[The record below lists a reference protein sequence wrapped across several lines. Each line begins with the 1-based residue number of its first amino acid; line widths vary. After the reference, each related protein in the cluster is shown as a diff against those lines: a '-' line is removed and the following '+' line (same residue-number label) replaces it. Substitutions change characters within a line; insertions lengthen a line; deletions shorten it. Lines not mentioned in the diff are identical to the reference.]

1 MFYRREI
8 VLPAVVYVKELSVV
22 KRKFSSAFWEG
33 VFLFVVSVFGIVMSF
48 ISHKDFNVEWK
59 LSPYLFPL
67 IISFFLLILSLS
79 IISQGLK
86 VDGEKKEKGKVDIKS
101 LLIFTLVCVL
111 YLLVFNFLGFILS
124 TIILLVLLMIL
135 LGERRWWFILL
146 VSVISSVFIYLLFAK
161 YLSVMLPK
169 GKIFWYLGL

>member
-1 MFYRREI
+1 M
-8 VLPAVVYVKELSVV
+8 V
-22 KRKFSSAFWEG
+22 KRKFSSTFWEG
-33 VFLFVVSVFGIVMSF
+33 VFLFVVSVFGISMSF

-67 IISFFLLILSLS
+67 IISFFLLILSIS
-79 IISQGLK
+79 IIMQGLK
-86 VDGEKKEKGKVDIKS
+86 DESEKKEKSKIDIKS
-101 LLIFTLVCVL
+101 LLIFGLICIL
-111 YLLVFNFLGFILS
+111 YLLVFNFLGFVLS
-124 TIILLVLLMIL
+124 TIILLVLLMML

-146 VSVISSVFIYLLFAK
+146 VSVISSLIIYLLFAK

>member
-1 MFYRREI
+1 M
-8 VLPAVVYVKELSVV
+8 V
-22 KRKFSSAFWEG
+22 KRKFSSTFWEG
-33 VFLFVVSVFGIVMSF
+33 VILFVVSVFGISMSF

-67 IISFFLLILSLS
+67 IISFFLLILSIS
-79 IISQGLK
+79 IIMQGLK
-86 VDGEKKEKGKVDIKS
+86 DESEKKEKSKIDIKS
-101 LLIFTLVCVL
+101 LLIFGLICIL
-111 YLLVFNFLGFILS
+111 YLLVFNFLGFVLS
-124 TIILLVLLMIL
+124 TIILLVLLMML

-146 VSVISSVFIYLLFAK
+146 VSVISSLVIYLLFAK

>member
-1 MFYRREI
+1 M
-8 VLPAVVYVKELSVV
+8 V
-22 KRKFSSAFWEG
+22 KRKFSSTFWEG
-33 VFLFVVSVFGIVMSF
+33 VFLFVVSVFGISMSF

-67 IISFFLLILSLS
+67 IISFFLLILSIS
-79 IISQGLK
+79 IIMQGLK
-86 VDGEKKEKGKVDIKS
+86 DESEKKEKSKIDIKS
-101 LLIFTLVCVL
+101 LLIFGLICIL
-111 YLLVFNFLGFILS
+111 YLIVFNFLGFVLS
-124 TIILLVLLMIL
+124 TIILLVLLMML

-146 VSVISSVFIYLLFAK
+146 VSVISSLVIYLLFAK

>member
-1 MFYRREI
+1 M
-8 VLPAVVYVKELSVV
+8 V
-22 KRKFSSAFWEG
+22 KRKFSSTFWEG
-33 VFLFVVSVFGIVMSF
+33 VFLFVVSVFGISMSF

-67 IISFFLLILSLS
+67 IISFFLLILSIS
-79 IISQGLK
+79 IIMQGLK
-86 VDGEKKEKGKVDIKS
+86 DESEKKEKGKIDIKS
-101 LLIFTLVCVL
+101 LLIFGIVCIL
-111 YLLVFNFLGFILS
+111 YLFVFNFLGFVLS
-124 TIILLVLLMIL
+124 TIILLVLLMML

-146 VSVISSVFIYLLFAK
+146 VSVISSLIIYLLFAK

>member
-1 MFYRREI
+1 M
-8 VLPAVVYVKELSVV
+8 V
-22 KRKFSSAFWEG
+22 KRKFSSTFWEG
-33 VFLFVVSVFGIVMSF
+33 VFLFVVSVFGISMSF

-67 IISFFLLILSLS
+67 IISFFLLILSIS
-79 IISQGLK
+79 IIMQGLK
-86 VDGEKKEKGKVDIKS
+86 DESEKKEKSKIDIMS
-101 LLIFTLVCVL
+101 LLIFGLVCIL
-111 YLLVFNFLGFILS
+111 YLLVFNFLGFVLS
-124 TIILLVLLMIL
+124 TIILLVLLMML

-146 VSVISSVFIYLLFAK
+146 VSVISSLVIYLLFAK

>member
-1 MFYRREI
+1 M
-8 VLPAVVYVKELSVV
+8 V
-22 KRKFSSAFWEG
+22 KRKFSSTFWEG
-33 VFLFVVSVFGIVMSF
+33 VFLFVVSVFGISMSF

-67 IISFFLLILSLS
+67 IISFFLLILSIS
-79 IISQGLK
+79 IIMQGLK
-86 VDGEKKEKGKVDIKS
+86 DESEKKEKSKIDIKS
-101 LLIFTLVCVL
+101 LLIFGLICLL
-111 YLLVFNFLGFILS
+111 YLLVFNFLGFVLS
-124 TIILLVLLMIL
+124 TIILLVLLMML

-146 VSVISSVFIYLLFAK
+146 VSVISSLVIYLLFAK

>member
-1 MFYRREI
+1 M
-8 VLPAVVYVKELSVV
+8 V
-22 KRKFSSAFWEG
+22 KRKFSSTFWEG
-33 VFLFVVSVFGIVMSF
+33 VILFVVSVFGISMSF

-67 IISFFLLILSLS
+67 IISFFLLILSIS
-79 IISQGLK
+79 IITQGLK
-86 VDGEKKEKGKVDIKS
+86 DESEKKEKSKIDIKS
-101 LLIFTLVCVL
+101 LLIFGLICIL
-111 YLLVFNFLGFILS
+111 YLLVFNFLGFVLS
-124 TIILLVLLMIL
+124 TIILLVLLMML

-146 VSVISSVFIYLLFAK
+146 VSVISSLISYLLFAK

>member
-1 MFYRREI
+1 M
-8 VLPAVVYVKELSVV
+8 V
-22 KRKFSSAFWEG
+22 KRKFSSTFWEG
-33 VFLFVVSVFGIVMSF
+33 VFLFVVSVFGISMSF

-67 IISFFLLILSLS
+67 IISFFLLILSIS
-79 IISQGLK
+79 IIMQGLK
-86 VDGEKKEKGKVDIKS
+86 DESEKKEKSKIDIKS
-101 LLIFTLVCVL
+101 LLIFGLICIL
-111 YLLVFNFLGFILS
+111 YLLVFNFLGFVLS
-124 TIILLVLLMIL
+124 TIILLVLLMML

-146 VSVISSVFIYLLFAK
+146 VSVISSVLIYLLFAK

>member
-1 MFYRREI
+1 M
-8 VLPAVVYVKELSVV
+8 V
-22 KRKFSSAFWEG
+22 KRKFSSTFWEG
-33 VFLFVVSVFGIVMSF
+33 VFLFVVSVFGISMSF

-67 IISFFLLILSLS
+67 IISFFLLILSIS
-79 IISQGLK
+79 IIMQGLK
-86 VDGEKKEKGKVDIKS
+86 DESEKKEKSKIDIKS
-101 LLIFTLVCVL
+101 LLIFGLVCLL
-111 YLLVFNFLGFILS
+111 YLLVFNFLGFVLS
-124 TIILLVLLMIL
+124 TILLLVSLMML

-146 VSVISSVFIYLLFAK
+146 VSVISSLIIYLLFAK

>member
-1 MFYRREI
+1 M
-8 VLPAVVYVKELSVV
+8 V
-22 KRKFSSAFWEG
+22 KRKFSSTFWEG
-33 VFLFVVSVFGIVMSF
+33 VFLFVVSVFGISMSF

-67 IISFFLLILSLS
+67 IISFFLLILSIS
-79 IISQGLK
+79 IIMQGLK
-86 VDGEKKEKGKVDIKS
+86 DESEKKEKGKVDIKS
-101 LLIFTLVCVL
+101 LLIFGLICIL
-111 YLLVFNFLGFILS
+111 YLLVFNFLGFVLS
-124 TIILLVLLMIL
+124 TILLLVSLMML

-146 VSVISSVFIYLLFAK
+146 VSVISSLIIYLLFAK

>member
-1 MFYRREI
+1 M
-8 VLPAVVYVKELSVV
+8 
-22 KRKFSSAFWEG
+22 
-33 VFLFVVSVFGIVMSF
+33 
-48 ISHKDFNVEWK
+48 
-59 LSPYLFPL
+59 
-67 IISFFLLILSLS
+67 
-79 IISQGLK
+79 K

>member
-1 MFYRREI
+1 M
-8 VLPAVVYVKELSVV
+8 V
-22 KRKFSSAFWEG
+22 KRKFSSTFWEG
-33 VFLFVVSVFGIVMSF
+33 VFLFVVSVFGISMSF

-67 IISFFLLILSLS
+67 IISFFLLILSIS
-79 IISQGLK
+79 IITQGLK
-86 VDGEKKEKGKVDIKS
+86 DESEKKEKGKIDIKS
-101 LLIFTLVCVL
+101 LLIFGLICIL
-111 YLLVFNFLGFILS
+111 YLLVFNFLGFVLS
-124 TIILLVLLMIL
+124 TIILLVLLMML

-146 VSVISSVFIYLLFAK
+146 VSVISSLIIYLLFAK

>member
-1 MFYRREI
+1 M
-8 VLPAVVYVKELSVV
+8 V
-22 KRKFSSAFWEG
+22 KRKFSSTFWEG
-33 VFLFVVSVFGIVMSF
+33 VFLFVVSVFGISMSF

-67 IISFFLLILSLS
+67 IISFFLLILSIS
-79 IISQGLK
+79 IIMQGLK
-86 VDGEKKEKGKVDIKS
+86 DESEKKEKSKIDIKS
-101 LLIFTLVCVL
+101 LLIFGLVCIL
-111 YLLVFNFLGFILS
+111 YLLIFNFLGFVLS
-124 TIILLVLLMIL
+124 TIILLVLLMML

-146 VSVISSVFIYLLFAK
+146 VSVISSLIIYLLFAK

>member
-1 MFYRREI
+1 M
-8 VLPAVVYVKELSVV
+8 V
-22 KRKFSSAFWEG
+22 KRKFSSTFWEG
-33 VFLFVVSVFGIVMSF
+33 VFLFVVSVFGISMSF

-67 IISFFLLILSLS
+67 IISFFLLILSIS
-79 IISQGLK
+79 IIMQGLK
-86 VDGEKKEKGKVDIKS
+86 DESEKKEKSKIDIKS
-101 LLIFTLVCVL
+101 LLIFGLICIL
-111 YLLVFNFLGFILS
+111 YLLVFNFLGFVLS
-124 TIILLVLLMIL
+124 TIILLVLLIML

-146 VSVISSVFIYLLFAK
+146 VSVISSLIIYLLFAK

>member
-1 MFYRREI
+1 M
-8 VLPAVVYVKELSVV
+8 V
-22 KRKFSSAFWEG
+22 KRKFSSTFWEG
-33 VFLFVVSVFGIVMSF
+33 VFLFVVSVFGISMSF

-67 IISFFLLILSLS
+67 IISFFLLILSIS
-79 IISQGLK
+79 IIMQGLK
-86 VDGEKKEKGKVDIKS
+86 DESEKKEKSKIDIKS
-101 LLIFTLVCVL
+101 LLIFGIVCIL
-111 YLLVFNFLGFILS
+111 YLLVFNFLGFVLS
-124 TIILLVLLMIL
+124 TIILLVLLMML

-146 VSVISSVFIYLLFAK
+146 VSVISSLIIYLLFAK

>member
-1 MFYRREI
+1 M
-8 VLPAVVYVKELSVV
+8 V
-22 KRKFSSAFWEG
+22 KRKFSSTFWEG
-33 VFLFVVSVFGIVMSF
+33 VFLFVVSVFGISMSF

-67 IISFFLLILSLS
+67 IISFFLLILSIS
-79 IISQGLK
+79 IIMQGLK
-86 VDGEKKEKGKVDIKS
+86 DESEKKEKSKIDIKS
-101 LLIFTLVCVL
+101 LLIFGLVCIL
-111 YLLVFNFLGFILS
+111 YLLVFNFLGFVLS
-124 TIILLVLLMIL
+124 TIILLVLLMML

-146 VSVISSVFIYLLFAK
+146 VSVISSLVIYLLFAK

>member
-1 MFYRREI
+1 M
-8 VLPAVVYVKELSVV
+8 V
-22 KRKFSSAFWEG
+22 KRKFSSTFWEG
-33 VFLFVVSVFGIVMSF
+33 VFLFVVSVFGISMSI

-67 IISFFLLILSLS
+67 IISFFLLILSIS
-79 IISQGLK
+79 IIMQGLK
-86 VDGEKKEKGKVDIKS
+86 DESEKKEKGKIDIKS
-101 LLIFTLVCVL
+101 LLIFGLVCIL
-111 YLLVFNFLGFILS
+111 YLLVFNFLGFVLS
-124 TIILLVLLMIL
+124 TIILLVLLMML

-146 VSVISSVFIYLLFAK
+146 VSVISSLVIYLLFAK

>member
-1 MFYRREI
+1 M
-8 VLPAVVYVKELSVV
+8 V
-22 KRKFSSAFWEG
+22 KRKFSSTFWEG
-33 VFLFVVSVFGIVMSF
+33 VFLFVVSVFGISMSF

-67 IISFFLLILSLS
+67 IISFILLILSIS
-79 IISQGLK
+79 IIMQGLK
-86 VDGEKKEKGKVDIKS
+86 DESEKKEKSKIDIKS
-101 LLIFTLVCVL
+101 LLIFGLVCIL
-111 YLLVFNFLGFILS
+111 YLLVFNFLGFVLS
-124 TIILLVLLMIL
+124 TIILLVLLMML

-146 VSVISSVFIYLLFAK
+146 VSVISSLVIYLLFAK

>member
-1 MFYRREI
+1 M
-8 VLPAVVYVKELSVV
+8 V
-22 KRKFSSAFWEG
+22 KRKFSSTFWEG

-86 VDGEKKEKGKVDIKS
+86 VDGEKKEKGKVDTKS
-101 LLIFTLVCVL
+101 LFLFVIICIC
-111 YLLVFNFLGFILS
+111 YLLFFNFLGFILS
-124 TIILLVLLMIL
+124 TIFILVSLMLL
-135 LGERRWWFILL
+135 LGERRWWFIAL
-146 VSVISSVFIYLLFAK
+146 VSIVSAIVIYLLFGK

-169 GKIFWYLGL
+169 GKIFWYIGL

>member
-1 MFYRREI
+1 M
-8 VLPAVVYVKELSVV
+8 V
-22 KRKFSSAFWEG
+22 KRKFSSTFWEG
-33 VFLFVVSVFGIVMSF
+33 IFLFVVSVFGISMSF

-67 IISFFLLILSLS
+67 IISFFLLILSIS
-79 IISQGLK
+79 IIMQGLK
-86 VDGEKKEKGKVDIKS
+86 DESEKKEKSKIDIKS
-101 LLIFTLVCVL
+101 LLIFGLICLL
-111 YLLVFNFLGFILS
+111 YLLVFNFLGFVLS
-124 TIILLVLLMIL
+124 TIILLVLLMML

-146 VSVISSVFIYLLFAK
+146 VSVISSLIIYLLFAK

>member
-1 MFYRREI
+1 M
-8 VLPAVVYVKELSVV
+8 V
-22 KRKFSSAFWEG
+22 KRKFSSTFWEG
-33 VFLFVVSVFGIVMSF
+33 VFLFVVSVLGISMSF

-67 IISFFLLILSLS
+67 IISFFLLILSFS
-79 IISQGLK
+79 IIKQGLK
-86 VDGEKKEKGKVDIKS
+86 DESEKKEKSKIDIKS
-101 LLIFTLVCVL
+101 LLIFGLVCIL
-111 YLLVFNFLGFILS
+111 YLLVFNFLGFVLS
-124 TIILLVLLMIL
+124 TIILLVLLMML

-146 VSVISSVFIYLLFAK
+146 VSVISSLVIYLLFAK

>member
-1 MFYRREI
+1 M
-8 VLPAVVYVKELSVV
+8 V
-22 KRKFSSAFWEG
+22 KRKFSSTFWEG
-33 VFLFVVSVFGIVMSF
+33 VFLFVVSVFGISMSF

-67 IISFFLLILSLS
+67 IISFFLLILSIS
-79 IISQGLK
+79 IITQGLK
-86 VDGEKKEKGKVDIKS
+86 DESEKKEKSKIDIKS
-101 LLIFTLVCVL
+101 LLIFGLICIL
-111 YLLVFNFLGFILS
+111 YLLVFNFLGFVLS
-124 TIILLVLLMIL
+124 TIILLVLLMML

-146 VSVISSVFIYLLFAK
+146 VSVISSLIIYLLFAK

>member
-1 MFYRREI
+1 M
-8 VLPAVVYVKELSVV
+8 
-22 KRKFSSAFWEG
+22 
-33 VFLFVVSVFGIVMSF
+33 
-48 ISHKDFNVEWK
+48 
-59 LSPYLFPL
+59 
-67 IISFFLLILSLS
+67 FFLLILSFS

-86 VDGEKKEKGKVDIKS
+86 NESEKEEKGKVDIKS
-101 LLIFTLVCVL
+101 LLIFGLVCTVF
-111 YLLVFNFLGFILS
+111 LLVFNFLGFVLS
-124 TIILLVLLMIL
+124 TIILLVLLMML